1 MRTRDLGVQQLQN
14 IVLIQEGNIRML
26 NEMLSRNK
34 VLFTQKISLNECTA
48 DLEKHIEELE
58 DLLHRTRCSY
68 FVVKSQLDLLKQE
81 IGLAKE

>member
-48 DLEKHIEELE
+48 DLEKHSEELE